1 MFLWTDFML
10 AWESGYMNMR
20 RERQWL
26 SKNELQR
33 SGEYRR
39 YGFANGAGELQ
50 YIQYEVK
57 TCRN

>member
-1 MFLWTDFML
+1 
-10 AWESGYMNMR
+10 MN
-20 RERQWL
+20 
-26 SKNELQR
+26 KNELQR
-33 SGEYRR
+33 SEEYRR